1 MNTLVIV
8 FVILLVHGQEI
19 DWGLNIDQDQ
29 KRDYLIV
36 NSNVEINQVGSN
48 NQQQQG
54 QYIEGQDQGTI
65 SEGTKQKIQEEFLSY
80 DLDDDGILK
89 IDELKQ
95 SFRGEAEHQVRKL
108 FGFGDKDMNGFIN
121 FEEFFKFR
129 TRDSMTDL

>member
-19 DWGLNIDQDQ
+19 DWGLNLDQEQ

-36 NSNVEINQVGSN
+36 NSNVQINQAGSN
-48 NQQQQG
+48 NQQKG
-54 QYIEGQDQGTI
+54 QYVQGQDQGTI
-65 SEGTKQKIQEEFLSY
+65 SEENKRQIYEEFLSY
-80 DLDDDGILK
+80 DLDEDGILR

-95 SFRGEAEHQVRKL
+95 SFRGEAEQQVRKL
-108 FGFGDKDMNGFIN
+108 FGFGDKDMNGFLN

-129 TRDSMTDL
+129 TRDSMSDL